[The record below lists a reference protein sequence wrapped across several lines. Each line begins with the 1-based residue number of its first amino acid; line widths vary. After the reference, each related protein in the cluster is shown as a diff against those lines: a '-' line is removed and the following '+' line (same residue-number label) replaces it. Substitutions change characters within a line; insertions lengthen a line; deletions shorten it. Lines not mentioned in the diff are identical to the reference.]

1 MSFVYFMLGCFVG
14 SAAAFVYVYL
24 ISFKDD
30 DWDD

>member
-1 MSFVYFMLGCFVG
+1 MSFFIGCLVG

-30 DWDD
+30 DWED